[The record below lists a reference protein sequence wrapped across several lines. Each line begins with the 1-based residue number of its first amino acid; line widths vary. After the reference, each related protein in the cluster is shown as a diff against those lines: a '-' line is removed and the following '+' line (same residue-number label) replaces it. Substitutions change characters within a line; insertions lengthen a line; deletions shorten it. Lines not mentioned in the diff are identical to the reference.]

1 MFKVNI
7 YLAQDTASTS
17 KYKRSHGFVI
27 DYKKKNGEDETRQG
41 FGETEETYHGATLI
55 CLLDAMELL
64 TQPCEITVH
73 SEDRFVL
80 NMMKNNLEKWAET
93 DFRNAKGDPL
103 KHAELWEELWKII
116 AEKGHELEIESG
128 HHAYSEWLE
137 SEMKRREKNV

>member
-27 DYKKKNGEDETRQG
+27 AYKKKNGEDETRQG

-64 TQPCEITVH
+64 TQSCEITVH

-103 KHAELWEELWKII
+103 KHAELREELWKII
-116 AEKGHELEIESG
+116 AEKGHKLEIESG